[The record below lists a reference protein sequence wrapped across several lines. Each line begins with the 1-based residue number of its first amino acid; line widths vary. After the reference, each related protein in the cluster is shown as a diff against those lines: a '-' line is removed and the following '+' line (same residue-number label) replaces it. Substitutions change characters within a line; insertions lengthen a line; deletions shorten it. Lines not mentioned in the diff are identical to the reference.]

1 MEMPTIIK
9 SVISLFLI
17 MLVGVYGSKKG
28 IIDNHANRGL
38 TKILLDITLPCMII
52 TSFSFSYDEGVKSNV
67 LKTFYYSLAVY
78 IILIIISK
86 VLTIP
91 VKNEKRTILHF
102 ANVFTNTGYIGFPI
116 LNAIYGAEAVMY
128 GSIFNIFFN
137 IFLWTYGIII
147 FKDRMEKQKLVK
159 ELLKALRNPSLIAVY
174 IGIIM
179 MLFDLKLPA
188 VVLTSANSI
197 GTITGPLSM
206 IIVGVLATKVNIKEH
221 LIDWTIY
228 YGIAMKLILIPA
240 ALYFVSLLIRDRSIV
255 SNTVIILG
263 SMPAAAMTSIFS
275 DSFNVKREYGA
286 VVVVATTLL
295 SIFTIPILL
304 RIII

>member
-147 FKDRMEKQKLVK
+147 FKGRMEKQKLVK

>member
-28 IIDNHANRGL
+28 IIDNHVNRGL

-52 TSFSFSYDEGVKSNV
+52 TSFSFSYDKGVKSNV

-147 FKDRMEKQKLVK
+147 FKGRMENQELIK
-159 ELLKALRNPSLIAVY
+159 ELLKALKNPSLIAVY

-179 MLFDLKLPA
+179 MILDLKLSS
-188 VVLTSANSI
+188 VVLSSANSI
-197 GTITGPLSM
+197 GNITGPLSM

-221 LIDWTIY
+221 LIDWTLY
-228 YGIAMKLILIPA
+228 YGIAMKLVLIPA
-240 ALYFVSLLIRDRSIV
+240 VLYFVSLLIRDRSVV

-286 VVVVATTLL
+286 VVVVVTTLL